1 MGFSEEV
8 AKPRGGWFGIKER
21 QRSGSR
27 GMKLHGATPA
37 QFALEDFVQF
47 GHLRMISHVNQT
59 GPLMGLRRQKT
70 AHKIN
75 RLKA

>member
-1 MGFSEEV
+1 MV
-8 AKPRGGWFGIKER
+8 WHKER
-21 QRSGSR
+21 QRSGSS
-27 GMKLHGATPA
+27 GVKLHGATPA

-75 RLKA
+75 RLKG

>member
-1 MGFSEEV
+1 MV
-8 AKPRGGWFGIKER
+8 WYKER
-21 QRSGSR
+21 QRSGPS

-47 GHLRMISHVNQT
+47 GHLRMISQVNQT

>member
-8 AKPRGGWFGIKER
+8 AKPREGWFGIN
-21 QRSGSR
+21 
-27 GMKLHGATPA
+27 GATPA